1 MRKVLLTGNRL
12 NMTKYDGG
20 KSEILVSCVDFWI
33 VYAPCDVGSNENG
46 IEIAT
51 GKAGQNI
58 K

>member
-1 MRKVLLTGNRL
+1 
-12 NMTKYDGG
+12 MTKYDGG

>member
-1 MRKVLLTGNRL
+1 
-12 NMTKYDGG
+12 
-20 KSEILVSCVDFWI
+20 

-58 K
+58 KWQIKRLCLSMMLYVV